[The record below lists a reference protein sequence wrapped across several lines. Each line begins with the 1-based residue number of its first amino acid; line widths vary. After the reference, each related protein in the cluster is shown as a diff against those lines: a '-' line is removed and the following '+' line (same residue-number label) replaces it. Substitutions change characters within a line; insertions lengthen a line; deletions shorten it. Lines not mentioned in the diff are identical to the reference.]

1 MIEQMFYFVKA
12 PNNVVSGSSMFTH
25 MEPLRDPTGPR
36 RVHSLAALGGGIAAL
51 AVDALYLAAIAQ
63 QGVQPPGGRVPF
75 VAAWIAA
82 AGLAAI
88 VGAGRPSPRRRALV
102 LGASAAAL
110 AALGVP
116 AMWSVGIPLLLCAAC
131 VAVGA
136 ARAAE
141 EASLPA
147 WVGVAGPVA
156 LVAIAGL
163 ALALGFTLT
172 ER

>member
-1 MIEQMFYFVKA
+1 
-12 PNNVVSGSSMFTH
+12 MFTH
-25 MEPLRDPTGPR
+25 MEPPRDPTRPR
-36 RVHSLAALGGGIAAL
+36 RIQSLTALGGGIAAL
-51 AVDALYLAAIAQ
+51 AIDALYLASIAQ

-75 VAAWIAA
+75 VAAWVAA

-88 VGAGRPSPRRRALV
+88 VGAGLPSPRRRALV
-102 LGASAAAL
+102 LGASAAGL
-110 AALGVP
+110 VALGVP
-116 AMWSVGIPLLLCAAC
+116 ALWSVGIPLLMSAAS

-147 WVGVAGPVA
+147 WVGVAGPLA

-163 ALALGFTLT
+163 GVAVGFTLT
-172 ER
+172 AR